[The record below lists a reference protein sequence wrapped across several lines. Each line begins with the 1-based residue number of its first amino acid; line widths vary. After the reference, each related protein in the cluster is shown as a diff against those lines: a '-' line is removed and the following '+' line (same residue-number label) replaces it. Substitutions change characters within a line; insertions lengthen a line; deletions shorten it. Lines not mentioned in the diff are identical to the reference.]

1 MINLLINVDLGIPMD
16 IHGIPENFS
25 QTCIYPFFL
34 SLSMYTVYLC
44 WISLHVNLRIYIY
57 INT

>member
-25 QTCIYPFFL
+25 QTCIYPFFPL
-34 SLSMYTVYLC
+34 SLYVYCIFVLD
-44 WISLHVNLRIYIY
+44 ISPRESTYIY